1 MIKINELK
9 EGDYVMADFEGQIKE
24 GVVTELNHE
33 DKEICV
39 KTNVQTFWFK
49 PENLYPIALDES
61 QLLKLGFEKE
71 AYENNYTKFKKGP
84 FRVLLNSKGFDDFE
98 IWYREDHRQIK
109 MPIAVHQLQNHYL
122 QMTKVELV

>member
-9 EGDYVMADFEGQIKE
+9 EGDYVMADFEGQVKE

-39 KTNVQTFWFK
+39 KTDVQTFWFK
-49 PENLYPIALDES
+49 PEDLYPIPLDDD
-61 QLLKLGFEKE
+61 QLLRLGFEKE
-71 AYENNYTKFKKGP
+71 VYENNYTKYLKGP
-84 FRVLLNSKGFDDFE
+84 FRVLINSKGFDEFE
-98 IWYREDHRQIK
+98 IWYREDHRQIRQ
-109 MPIAVHQLQNHYL
+109 PIAVHQLQNHYL